1 MLSSNGKLEVK
12 VIQGFY
18 LTVRNSDTYLHL
30 VNKSDGE
37 IIRYH
42 NNNRDKNENNHNYMT
57 ACANDN
63 HCSKITQYLVSKV
76 THFLFLADCI
86 DLDLRME
93 NGAIPDN
100 KIAATSELSAA
111 KNGRLN
117 YTSGSSWCARPSDT
131 NPYLQINLQT
141 LYIICAVSTQ
151 GNSRTDHWV
160 KNYTLQFSNDGTT
173 WMVYREGGKIK
184 VTCQRPC
191 HFTIIDI

>member
-1 MLSSNGKLEVK
+1 
-12 VIQGFY
+12 
-18 LTVRNSDTYLHL
+18 
-30 VNKSDGE
+30 
-37 IIRYH
+37 
-42 NNNRDKNENNHNYMT
+42 
-57 ACANDN
+57 
-63 HCSKITQYLVSKV
+63 
-76 THFLFLADCI
+76 
-86 DLDLRME
+86 ME

-100 KIAATSELSAA
+100 KITATSELSAA

-151 GNSRTDHWV
+151 GNSQTDHWV